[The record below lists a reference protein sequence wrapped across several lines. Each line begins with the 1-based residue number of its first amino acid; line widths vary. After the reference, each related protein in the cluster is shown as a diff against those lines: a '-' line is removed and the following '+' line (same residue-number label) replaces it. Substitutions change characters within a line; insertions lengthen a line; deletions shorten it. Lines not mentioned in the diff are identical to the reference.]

1 MPEILPEQLTGQG
14 TRNSEAAPWM
24 TYADEMTERLD
35 PTLEAEIEE
44 YSQRRHERS
53 SSENEEE
60 LHRQKEANAGIAK
73 EYQWL
78 TPEEYEYIEPRI
90 GRIMHSSE
98 FISTLRDKCNV
109 LCWYKEH
116 PQPGKITLV
125 WSVDGLTAP
134 EVACWVQAGNMPE
147 FSMMRFDDHGIPL
160 DERRRGWR
168 TALLQLI
175 LKGVVTEDK
184 AIEVFGQATG
194 PAAERYLS
202 TLYAFRNR
210 DDGWEATTEE

>member
-14 TRNSEAAPWM
+14 TRNSEVAPWL

-44 YSQRRHERS
+44 YSQRRHEHS
-53 SSENEEE
+53 SSQNEEE
-60 LHRQKEANAGIAK
+60 LHKQRELNAGIAK

-78 TPEEYEYIEPRI
+78 TPDEYEHIEPRI
-90 GRIMHSSE
+90 GTVMHSSD
-98 FISTLRDKCNV
+98 FINKLRDDCNV
-109 LCWYKEH
+109 RCWYVQHTHHDKV
-116 PQPGKITLV
+116 TLKV
-125 WSVDGLTAP
+125 MNELTGEP
-134 EVACWVQAGNMPE
+134 EVACWAQLGNMPE
-147 FSMMRFDDHGIPL
+147 FSIMRFDDHGIPL

-168 TALLQLI
+168 TCLLQLI
-175 LKGVVTEDK
+175 LKGIVTEGK
-184 AIEVFGQATG
+184 AIDIFGQACG

-210 DDGWEATTEE
+210 DNDWVEE